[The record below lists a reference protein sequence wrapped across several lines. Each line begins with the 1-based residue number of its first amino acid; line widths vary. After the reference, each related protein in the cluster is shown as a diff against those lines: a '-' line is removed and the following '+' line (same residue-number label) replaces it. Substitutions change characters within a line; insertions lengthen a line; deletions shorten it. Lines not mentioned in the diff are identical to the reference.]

1 MIGTMKCAEFNKFM
15 DYYKKRTHLSFYD
28 YQNFMFA
35 TSTQFYPSNVKIN
48 VSKLYDEWQNEHEVV
63 NMDIDNA
70 PDINTANINTPEGTK
85 KHVTIDFSLNSISD
99 LIKIA
104 EQNPIQEDVEYNI
117 NLKTIHS
124 IKPELCELD
133 AMIGM
138 HTLKKSVL
146 EQLLYY
152 LQGLNNGADD
162 YKHTVIFGPP
172 GTGKTEVAKVLG
184 AIYSK
189 IGVINKPIEKN
200 LLPFKPAKNVTDKE
214 INPASAEGADLNIQ
228 RFKKATRSDMIA
240 GYLGQTAIKMK
251 ALINQCLGGVLFID
265 EAYSLGDDN
274 FSKECVDTL
283 CESLSDQ
290 KDNIMVIIAG
300 YENELNER
308 FFSLNSGLESR
319 FVWRFKIDDYS
330 AKDLWEIFKKKVAD
344 YKWKIGNVAG
354 EKWFQKRY
362 DSFSGFGRDIETL
375 LFKVKIAHS
384 KRVYGKA
391 ESEKRVI
398 ELVDLDSG
406 YEIFM
411 KSKENTRE
419 YSLKKSQKILSAMFA

>member
-15 DYYKKRTHLSFYD
+15 DYYKKKTHLSFYD

-35 TSTQFYPSNVKIN
+35 TSTQFYPSNQKIN
-48 VSKLYDEWQNEHEVV
+48 VSGLYEEWQNEHEVL
-63 NMDIDNA
+63 NMEIDKPSNDKMDIE
-70 PDINTANINTPEGTK
+70 ITK
-85 KHVTIDFSLNSISD
+85 KYVTIDFSLNSISD

-104 EQNPIQEDVEYNI
+104 EQNPVEEDVEYNI

-124 IKPELCELD
+124 IKSELCDLD

-152 LQGLNNGADD
+152 LQGLHNGADD

-184 AIYSK
+184 TIYSK
-189 IGVINKPIEKN
+189 IGVINKPN
-200 LLPFKPAKNVTDKE
+200 DKNVLSLKDPT
-214 INPASAEGADLNIQ
+214 DLNLQ

-330 AKDLWEIFKKKVAD
+330 AKDLWEIFKKKVD
-344 YKWKIGNVAG
+344 DCKWKIGNVAG

-384 KRVYGKA
+384 KRVYGKPD
-391 ESEKRVI
+391 SEKRVI
-398 ELVDLDSG
+398 EMVDLESG

-411 KSKENTRE
+411 KNKENTRE
-419 YSLKKSQKILSAMFA
+419 YSLKKSQKILSSMFM

>member
-1 MIGTMKCAEFNKFM
+1 MKCAEFNKFM
-15 DYYKKRTHLSFYD
+15 DYYKKKTHLSFYD

-35 TSTQFYPSNVKIN
+35 TSAQQFYPSNLKIN
-48 VSKLYDEWQNEHEVV
+48 VSGLYEEWQNEHEVL
-63 NMDIDNA
+63 NMNVDTHDINTPDINK
-70 PDINTANINTPEGTK
+70 PDINTPDISRPINPVTF
-85 KHVTIDFSLNSISD
+85 VTIDFSLNSISD
-99 LIKIA
+99 LIQIA
-104 EQNPIQEDVEYNI
+104 EENPLQEDVEYNI

-124 IKPELCELD
+124 IKSELCELD

-152 LQGLNNGADD
+152 LQGLHNGGDD

-189 IGVINKPIEKN
+189 LGVICKPSDPPG
-200 LLPFKPAKNVTDKE
+200 LQLKPM
-214 INPASAEGADLNIQ
+214 AEQ

-251 ALINQCLGGVLFID
+251 ALITQSLGGVLFID

-319 FVWRFKIDDYS
+319 FVWRFKIDNYS

-344 YKWKIGNVAG
+344 YKWKIGNVDG
-354 EKWFQKRY
+354 EKWFKKRY

-375 LFKVKIAHS
+375 LFKTKIAHS
-384 KRVYGKA
+384 KRVYGKM

-398 ELVDLDSG
+398 ELADLENG

-419 YSLKKSQKILSAMFA
+419 YSLKKSQKIISTMFA

>member
-1 MIGTMKCAEFNKFM
+1 MKCAEFNKFM
-15 DYYKKRTHLSFYD
+15 DYYKKKTHLSFYD

-35 TSTQFYPSNVKIN
+35 TSAQQFYTPNVKIN
-48 VSKLYDEWQNEHEVV
+48 VSGLYEEWQNEHEVF
-63 NMDIDNA
+63 NMDINTPDSNNT
-70 PDINTANINTPEGTK
+70 PDISSPINNTPVTF
-85 KHVTIDFSLNSISD
+85 VTIDFSLNSISD
-99 LIKIA
+99 LIQIA
-104 EQNPIQEDVEYNI
+104 EQNPVQEGVEYNI

-124 IKPELCELD
+124 IKPELYELD

-152 LQGLNNGADD
+152 LQGLHNGGDD

-189 IGVINKPIEKN
+189 IGVINKQNDP
-200 LLPFKPAKNVTDKE
+200 LKPNEHK
-214 INPASAEGADLNIQ
+214 
-228 RFKKATRSDMIA
+228 FKKATRSDMIA

-251 ALINQCLGGVLFID
+251 ALITQSLGGVLFID

-290 KDNIMVIIAG
+290 KDNLMVIIAG

-319 FVWRFKIDDYS
+319 FVWRFKIDNYS

-344 YKWKIGNVAG
+344 YKWKIGNVDG
-354 EKWFQKRY
+354 EKWFKKRY

-375 LFKVKIAHS
+375 LFKTKIAHS

-391 ESEKRVI
+391 DSEKRVI
-398 ELVDLDSG
+398 ELADLENG

-419 YSLKKSQKILSAMFA
+419 YSLKKSQKIISTMFA

>member
-1 MIGTMKCAEFNKFM
+1 MIGTMKCVEFNKFM
-15 DYYKKRTHLSFYD
+15 DYYKKKTHLSFYD

-35 TSTQFYPSNVKIN
+35 TSTQFYPSNIKIN
-48 VSKLYDEWQNEHEVV
+48 VSQLYEEWQNEHEVL
-63 NMDIDNA
+63 NMEIDKPNNDDKMDIEA
-70 PDINTANINTPEGTK
+70 TK
-85 KHVTIDFSLNSISD
+85 KYVTIDFSLNSISD

-104 EQNPIQEDVEYNI
+104 EQNLVQEDVEYNI

-124 IKPELCELD
+124 IKSELCDLD

-152 LQGLNNGADD
+152 LQGLHNGADD

-184 AIYSK
+184 TIYSK
-189 IGVINKPIEKN
+189 IGVINKP
-200 LLPFKPAKNVTDKE
+200 NVVALKDPT
-214 INPASAEGADLNIQ
+214 DLNIQ

-384 KRVYGKA
+384 KRVYGKPD
-391 ESEKRVI
+391 SEKRVI
-398 ELVDLDSG
+398 ELVDLESG

-419 YSLKKSQKILSAMFA
+419 YSLKKSQKILSTMFA

>member
-15 DYYKKRTHLSFYD
+15 DYYKKKTHLSFYD

-35 TSTQFYPSNVKIN
+35 TSTQFYPSNQKIN
-48 VSKLYDEWQNEHEVV
+48 VSQLYEEWQNEHEVL
-63 NMDIDNA
+63 NMEIDKPNNDKMDIE
-70 PDINTANINTPEGTK
+70 TTK
-85 KHVTIDFSLNSISD
+85 KYVTIDFSLNSISD

-104 EQNPIQEDVEYNI
+104 EQNPVQEDVEYNI

-124 IKPELCELD
+124 IKSELCDLD

-152 LQGLNNGADD
+152 LQGLHNGADD

-184 AIYSK
+184 TIYSK
-189 IGVINKPIEKN
+189 IGVINKPN
-200 LLPFKPAKNVTDKE
+200 DKNVLSFNKDP
-214 INPASAEGADLNIQ
+214 IDLNIQ

-240 GYLGQTAIKMK
+240 GYLGQTAIKIK

-384 KRVYGKA
+384 KRVYGKPD
-391 ESEKRVI
+391 SEKRLI
-398 ELVDLDSG
+398 ELVDLESG

-411 KSKENTRE
+411 KSKENTKE
-419 YSLKKSQKILSAMFA
+419 YSLKKSQKILSTMFA